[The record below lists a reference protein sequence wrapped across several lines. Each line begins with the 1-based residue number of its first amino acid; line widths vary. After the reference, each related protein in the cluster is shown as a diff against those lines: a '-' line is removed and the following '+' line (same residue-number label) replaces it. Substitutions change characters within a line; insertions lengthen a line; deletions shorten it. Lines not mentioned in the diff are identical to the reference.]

1 VSSTPPPP
9 AYTKIVDMTG
19 NRTFQ
24 TGGITYL
31 AGSSGFSNGTTQAFG
46 SGTTVA
52 YNAANDSY
60 TLTAPDGATQTF
72 GVADRQ
78 IEVGANGVP
87 PSPNSLFYSKFIGN
101 TGHKFTLVAP
111 GGSVP
116 LSYTVIGTWSTKEEE
131 ELGTVII
138 GASTKLAT
146 VRIAVGGSP
155 TLSSDMPKTGT
166 ANYTIGVVGS
176 AISSGDSYNLSG
188 SSSGTFSA
196 NFATGGITTTLTLAG
211 QPAFSGS
218 QINLGTFNGTG
229 TIASGGPGYS
239 GTLSGNGATGVFSG
253 AFFGPQA
260 LETGFA
266 YMLAAPNFSAV
277 GAASGVKQ

>member
-155 TLSSDMPKTGT
+155 TFSSDMPKTGT
-166 ANYTIGVVGS
+166 ANYTMGVGGS